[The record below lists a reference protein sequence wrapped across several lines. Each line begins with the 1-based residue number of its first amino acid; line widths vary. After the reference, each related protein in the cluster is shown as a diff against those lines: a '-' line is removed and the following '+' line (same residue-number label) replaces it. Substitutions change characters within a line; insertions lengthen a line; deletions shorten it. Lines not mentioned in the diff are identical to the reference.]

1 MDDAITVDVRL
12 SGRLGA
18 GGRRS
23 MRLGAG
29 ATAGD
34 LVAALAPE
42 LGLDAARLDGVA
54 VAVGGEIAGRDRPLR
69 DGDAVALVLPVAG
82 G

>member
-1 MDDAITVDVRL
+1 MAVAAGAKLAAWTTR
-12 SGRLGA
+12 SPSTCASA
-18 GGRRS
+18 GGSAR
-23 MRLGAG
+23 
-29 ATAGD
+29 
-34 LVAALAPE
+34 AA
-42 LGLDAARLDGVA
+42 GVA